1 MYSIDKLLTYVLLSI
16 LSVLSTMTFIE
27 LFLAFV

>member
-1 MYSIDKLLTYVLLSI
+1 
-16 LSVLSTMTFIE
+16 LSTMTFIE